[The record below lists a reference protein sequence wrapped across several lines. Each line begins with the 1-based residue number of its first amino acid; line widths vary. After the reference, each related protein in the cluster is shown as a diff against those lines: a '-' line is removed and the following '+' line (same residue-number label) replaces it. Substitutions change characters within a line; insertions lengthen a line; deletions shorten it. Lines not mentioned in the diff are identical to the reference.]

1 MRFSYLIFV
10 AVPMAAAVVYRCRRE
25 WLFGFCRAMCT
36 LSSARLLFVRI
47 MVLAELVFHFLFMSS
62 GRAGIG
68 MVISTALLLLF
79 VVKQRKCDLMTMFRA
94 NTRYLF
100 AVFVVCLI
108 SDFIPSLFPVTMS
121 LAIFICAA
129 CFWPSPAALFLWHF
143 PISDDHFQANK
154 AQCVECYFHMTAR
167 RSQHVS
173 DILNTF

>member
-1 MRFSYLIFV
+1 MRFTYLIFV
-10 AVPMAAAVVYRCRRE
+10 AFPLAAAIVYRCRKE

-36 LSSARLLFVRI
+36 LSSARMLFVRI
-47 MVLAELVFHFLFMSS
+47 LVLAELVFHFLFMSS

-79 VVKQRKCDLMTMFRA
+79 LIRQRKHDLMSMFRA
-94 NTRYLF
+94 NMRYLF
-100 AVFVVCLI
+100 AAFAVCLVTA
-108 SDFIPSLFPVTMS
+108 FIPSLFPVTVT
-121 LAIFICAA
+121 LGIFICAA